1 MTDLKARW
9 EALIDS
15 HSGES
20 EQVITS
26 EPVQPKQLSP
36 QQVHWLSLL
45 DSDSY
50 SDESEQ
56 PIASEPAQSNSAV
69 LPVYKA
75 THAEINYW
83 HASGCN
89 VFLQTLLREYDLDNS
104 SANVAAYNHFK
115 IGLDEKRHVATFAI
129 DDTHFYAIEFNKWNC
144 APLNKARARGVLE
157 KISAIRIATSRFE
170 NFCGVPIE
178 RFD

>member
-89 VFLQTLLREYDLDNS
+89 VFLQSLLREYNLDISNP
-104 SANVAAYNHFK
+104 AAFNHFK

-129 DDTHFYAIEFNKWNC
+129 DDTHYYAIPLTEKDS
-144 APLNKARARGVLE
+144 APVDKAQARVVLE
-157 KISAIRIATSRFE
+157 KISAMRIATRRFK
-170 NFCGVPIE
+170 NFCGVEIE
-178 RFD
+178 YFE

>member
-1 MTDLKARW
+1 MSKLQEHLA
-9 EALIDS
+9 ALIDE
-15 HSGES
+15 HLGKEPAPVADV
-20 EQVITS
+20 ENVAGHPVETS
-26 EPVQPKQLSP
+26 PAPVPKVEPV
-36 QQVHWLSLL
+36 
-45 DSDSY
+45 
-50 SDESEQ
+50 EE
-56 PIASEPAQSNSAV
+56 I
-69 LPVYKA
+69 PVYTA
-75 THAEINYW
+75 TPAEINYW
-83 HASGCN
+83 HASGSN